1 MYHTI
6 SNIDK
11 TINLE
16 QYINNRNGNKRIG
29 LKFIRYSIGWYN
41 VNHGFIRKTG
51 EAQQRLVDGYYSFRQ
66 IADEFQKENI
76 ALSVNEANG
85 IASLNTP
92 TEVKVSKDLGNMLG
106 FSNKRKFEP
115 NELHNGNKFVDFAIH
130 KSLYIHLEQVSTSH
144 NYLDGKP
151 STLLAVIPVE
161 NKEFGEI
168 ITVRFER
175 PEYKCLVNDVITELK
190 LEIRDENNNKIINH
204 LPINCVLEVI

>member
-1 MYHTI
+1 MFHTI
-6 SNIDK
+6 SNIDN

-41 VNHGFIRKTG
+41 VYHGFITKTG
-51 EAQQRLVDGYYSFRQ
+51 EEQQRIMNGYYSFQQ
-66 IADEFQKENI
+66 IVDEFQKENI
-76 ALSVNEANG
+76 VLSVNEANG
-85 IASLNTP
+85 IASLNTT
-92 TEVKVSKDLGNMLG
+92 TELKISKGLGNMLG
-106 FSNKRKFEP
+106 FNNKRKFEP
-115 NELHNGNKFVDFAIH
+115 NELHYGNKFVDFAIH

-161 NKEFGEI
+161 NKEFGEV
-168 ITVRFER
+168 ITARFEH